1 MQCSISRSSNKSSVF
16 QERNLLA
23 ATGKDAIR
31 NLLDPTSSPGIGEHT
46 QVRRSLSVRC
56 VTDGL
61 CAATTSPSTHGD
73 TWPPRRS
80 HLGKQRCG
88 TSTRSPQ
95 PRLCPLA
102 QHYRSACC
110 CLPRTDFLWDST
122 LDSHWCYAG
131 TDNYEGKAA
140 DTLMGKTWL
149 CTGLCCTYFALCN
162 GTFCLLLCNV
172 IDALFCQSLCTM
184 FVLKFLPFSLFLYTF
199 ICTYL
204 VEMYA

>member
-46 QVRRSLSVRC
+46 RVRRSLSVRC

-131 TDNYEGKAA
+131 TDLWGQGCWYSHGK
-140 DTLMGKTWL
+140 
-149 CTGLCCTYFALCN
+149 
-162 GTFCLLLCNV
+162 NV
-172 IDALFCQSLCTM
+172 IMHWTLLHIFRTLQWNILFTI
-184 FVLKFLPFSLFLYTF
+184 V
-199 ICTYL
+199 
-204 VEMYA
+204 

>member
-1 MQCSISRSSNKSSVF
+1 MSRLSRSSNKSSVF

-46 QVRRSLSVRC
+46 RVRRSLSVRC

-61 CAATTSPSTHGD
+61 CAATTSPSMHGD

-110 CLPRTDFLWDST
+110 CQPRTDLLWDST

-131 TDNYEGKAA
+131 THFMRARLLILSWAKRDYAL
-140 DTLMGKTWL
+140 DSYLL
-149 CTGLCCTYFALCN
+149 SCTYFALCN
-162 GTFCLLLCNV
+162 GTFCLLLCKRLMHCFAKV
-172 IDALFCQSLCTM
+172 
-184 FVLKFLPFSLFLYTF
+184 FVLCLS
-199 ICTYL
+199 
-204 VEMYA
+204 